1 MKSMGLLLFSACF
14 SLLELATA
22 AEPLHRLNI
31 TGIKPP
37 IAFEENL
44 GQVDPQVRFLGH
56 AGRTAVFFSPTEA
69 VIAKSSGAS
78 QKNPTVS
85 VLRMRWVGSNQAPE
99 MIADA
104 PLPGRVNYLI
114 GSDPSRWHTDLPT
127 YGRVRYRDLY
137 PGIDA
142 VFYGKNG
149 ELEYDLVVA
158 PGATPEIISFAFE
171 GQTALV
177 RDRKGDLVLKLR
189 DGEMRQH
196 PPRAYQ
202 MIAGRRRWLSANY
215 VIRRNN
221 TVGIAVAGVD
231 PSRELIIDPRLSYS
245 TYLGGTADD
254 TVNAVAVDQFGRAYA
269 TGTTLTGFPSK
280 NPLQGNQPQTDA
292 FVTKFFATGGG
303 LIYST
308 YLGGNLFDFGNA
320 IAVDRFGN
328 AYVGGNTNSSN
339 FPVTPGA
346 FNNGPPS
353 GDDDGFIAKLS
364 PSGSSLVYSLRLGGH
379 GDSDSVFALAL
390 DSQHRVYATGF
401 TCSADFPV
409 KNAFQPV
416 SHAQN
421 CADGGGDA
429 FVSRLNASGSALDYS
444 TYLDGTFESI
454 GRGIAVDSTFH
465 AYVTGSTESADFPT
479 TPGAFQRT
487 FRAATVPGFPR
498 DTIGNNAFVTKFS
511 ADGRTLVYS
520 TFLGGTVSD
529 QANAIAVDGSGRAY
543 VAGGASSKNFPIT
556 AGAFQKTLRGTGDAF
571 ITKLQATGA
580 GLIYSTFLGGSK
592 GDGASSIAVDS
603 LGRAHVT
610 GSTLSTDFPVLAP
623 IQAHSAGGQDAFI
636 TKLSANGGTLIYSTY
651 LGGSGTDAG
660 NCIRL
665 DANGNAYVGGST
677 TSANFRTTAGAFSRT
692 RKGAS
697 DGWVAKIAP

>member
-1 MKSMGLLLFSACF
+1 MKFMGLLLASVCF

-22 AEPLHRLNI
+22 AGPSHRLNV

-37 IAFEENL
+37 IAFEQNQ
-44 GQVDPQVRFLGH
+44 GQVDSQVRFLGH
-56 AGRTAVFFSPTEA
+56 AGRTTVFFSPAET
-69 VIAKSSGAS
+69 VIATSSGAS
-78 QKNPTVS
+78 QAKPAVS
-85 VLRMRWVGSNQAPE
+85 VLRMRWVGSNQNPE
-99 MIADA
+99 MLAES

-127 YGRVRYRDLY
+127 YGRVRYRGLY

-142 VFYGKNG
+142 VFYGSNG
-149 ELEYDLVVA
+149 ELEYDLVLA
-158 PGATPEIISFAFE
+158 PGADPSAISFAFE
-171 GQTALV
+171 GQKSLV
-177 RDRKGDLVLKLR
+177 RDRKGDLVLKLGE
-189 DGEMRQH
+189 GEMRQH
-196 PPRAYQ
+196 PPKAYQ
-202 MIAGRRRWLSANY
+202 VIAGRRHLLAANY

-221 TVGIAVAGVD
+221 TIGISVAGVD
-231 PSRELIIDPRLSYS
+231 PARELIIDPRLSYS

-254 TVNAVAVDQFGRAYA
+254 SVNAVAVDQFGRAYV
-269 TGTTLTGFPSK
+269 TGSTLTGFPTK
-280 NPLQGNQPQTDA
+280 NPFQGNQAQTDA

-328 AYVGGNTNSSN
+328 AYVGGNTNSSD

-346 FNNGPPS
+346 FSNGPPT
-353 GDDDGFIAKLS
+353 GDDDGFITKLS

-379 GDSDSVFALAL
+379 GDSDTVLGLAL

-401 TCSADFPV
+401 TCSAGFPV

-421 CADGGGDA
+421 CADAGGDA
-429 FVSRLNASGSALDYS
+429 FVTRLNASGSALEYS
-444 TYLDGTFESI
+444 TFLNGTFESI
-454 GRGIAVDSTFH
+454 GKGIAVDSTFH
-465 AYVTGSTESADFPT
+465 AYVTGSTESSDFPT

-487 FRAATVPGFPR
+487 FRAATVPGFPH

-529 QANAIAVDGSGRAY
+529 QANGIAVDGSGRAY
-543 VAGGASSKNFPIT
+543 VTGGASSKNFPIT
-556 AGAFQKTLRGTGDAF
+556 SGAFQKTLRGASDAF
-571 ITKLQATGA
+571 VTKLQADGHA
-580 GLIYSTFLGGSK
+580 LIYSTFLGGSK

-610 GSTLSTDFPVLAP
+610 GSTLSTDFPALNA

-665 DANGNAYVGGST
+665 DANDNAYVGGST
-677 TSANFRTTAGAFSRT
+677 TSANFRTTSGAFSRT